1 MNLNEIITIWP
12 FIAGLGI
19 SLAAP
24 MGPVNAEVI
33 KHALNKSV
41 DSKIAWLSS
50 VLIGV
55 GAMTGD
61 FVIAFSSLTIG
72 GEILQSFFS
81 NSLTKLILF
90 GLNILIL
97 GYLGLSTLF
106 VKVQPETMPEIEQ
119 SNKNVSY
126 GKLNFVKRYL
136 TGFSLVV
143 TSPWSYLWWV
153 SAGTILLFSEWN
165 VPDFLSRIIIVLMFL
180 SGVFIW
186 VVIFTTS
193 LSILGKS
200 PNPRLL
206 KWITNGSAILLLIFA
221 LLLAQEA
228 WQILLESINS

>member
-1 MNLNEIITIWP
+1 MEFNEIIGIWP

-33 KHALNKSV
+33 KHALNRSV
-41 DSKIAWLSS
+41 SSKVAWLSS

-81 NSLTKLILF
+81 DPLTKLLLF

-97 GYLGLSTLF
+97 GYLGLSTL
-106 VKVQPETMPEIEQ
+106 VEKEQ
-119 SNKNVSY
+119 SGTEARIEWSNENTSY

-153 SAGTILLFSEWN
+153 SAGTLLLFSEWN
-165 VPDFLSRIIIVLMFL
+165 VPDFFSRIIIVLMFL

-186 VVIFTTS
+186 VLIFTTS

-200 PNPRLL
+200 PNPKLL
-206 KWITNGSAILLLIFA
+206 KWITKGSAVLLLIFA
-221 LLLAQEA
+221 LLLAKEA
-228 WQILLESINS
+228 WFILLELVKM